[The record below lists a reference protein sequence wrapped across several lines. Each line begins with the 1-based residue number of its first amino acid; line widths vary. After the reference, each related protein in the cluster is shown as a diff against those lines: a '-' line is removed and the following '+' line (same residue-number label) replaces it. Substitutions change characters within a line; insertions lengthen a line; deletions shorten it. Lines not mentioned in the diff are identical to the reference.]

1 MLWEIFLPKQYFLLD
16 QIFLAVTG
24 LPLVCQ
30 PQIPLSTTAAFC
42 SLHPPFLYTSIYK
55 HTLTY
60 KTQLSTSLTWF
71 HIVLKYLLFIFSS
84 FFVRLFPPHISYL
97 IFFFVLNYCPIIFFS
112 LSFCMLRIFLSL
124 LFLFLSFL
132 FVSFVYLEQFHALP
146 LPCLLARPSCL
157 LYPSNQPHHNDHIA
171 FNTVIIMIL
180 WIRYFFGLNQ

>member
-60 KTQLSTSLTWF
+60 KTQVGTSLTWF

-97 IFFFVLNYCPIIFFS
+97 IFFFVLNYCPIYIFFS
-112 LSFCMLRIFLSL
+112 SSFLNVKDIFVPSVFFSICFLWISWAISCSASSL
-124 LFLFLSFL
+124 PPCQTFLSFI
-132 FVSFVYLEQFHALP
+132 SQQSTSP
-146 LPCLLARPSCL
+146 
-157 LYPSNQPHHNDHIA
+157 
-171 FNTVIIMIL
+171 
-180 WIRYFFGLNQ
+180 

>member
-1 MLWEIFLPKQYFLLD
+1 MLQQIFLPKQYFLLD

-71 HIVLKYLLFIFSS
+71 HIVLKYLLLIFSS
-84 FFVRLFPPHISYL
+84 FFVHLFPPHISYL
-97 IFFFVLNYCPIIFFS
+97 IFVFVLNYCPIY
-112 LSFCMLRIFLSL
+112 
-124 LFLFLSFL
+124 
-132 FVSFVYLEQFHALP
+132 VSFFLQVRKLFSRKDEKLP
-146 LPCLLARPSCL
+146 KVIT
-157 LYPSNQPHHNDHIA
+157 IA
-171 FNTVIIMIL
+171 CKPQIGFWT
-180 WIRYFFGLNQ
+180 YKQH